1 MKKYYFLMALAATAM
16 MSACGNDN
24 ENEFAPQTT
33 GEKVSF
39 FVDNGPIS
47 RTSVNTADAS
57 TKFVENDEIGIF
69 ATGGAVASNVGYKVG
84 SGTDGALAPIS
95 SGIEWSTAAAGNFY
109 AYYPYAAGSMTDKVT
124 FTVTDQTDATTFNKN
139 DFMVATAA
147 NVTNKGAIKF
157 KFAHGLSLVQVVL
170 SGSMAADAT
179 EVTLTAKPTVEWT
192 FASGTSG
199 TFATSGEA
207 TAIKMWKIDANAQTY
222 WAMVPAQTIATTAF
236 VNITAGGKNYT
247 YTPSADITLTTA
259 KSKKFN
265 LQLGEA
271 GQVVSVSTD
280 INTDGWTP
288 DSEVTGN
295 TEEKVA
301 DPVVLISEADGKFT
315 AETTINK
322 PTSLANCTPGSWNA
336 VMNNNEG
343 ESGYSAENNAIT
355 LKRTSGKSWWNA
367 ALYYCTADE
376 AAKKGKFA
384 LTFWVKADVA
394 ANLQYAIMARK
405 SDKGNNV
412 FFIEAKE
419 DNSTVTLQTTPVTT
433 EFTKVT
439 KTFDLSKLTIDNAT
453 TPSEPTAEEIKNV
466 LVRFNPAAVSAT
478 NTFYIKDVTF
488 KEVTE

>member
-139 DFMVATAA
+139 DFMVATAT

-157 KFAHGLSLVQVVL
+157 KFAHGLSLAQVVL
-170 SGSMAADAT
+170 SGSKAADAT
-179 EVTLTAKPTVEWT
+179 EVTLTANPTVEWT

-199 TFATSGEA
+199 NFATSGEA

-222 WAMVPAQTIATTAF
+222 WAMVPAQTIDANTAF

-247 YTPSADITLTTA
+247 YTPSAAITLTTA

-271 GQVVSVSTD
+271 GQAISVSTEID
-280 INTDGWTP
+280 TDGWAP
-288 DSEVTGN
+288 DGEVTGN
-295 TEEKVA
+295 TEEEQYK
-301 DPVVLISEADGKFT
+301 PIELIPAGTIT
-315 AETTINK
+315 AET
-322 PTSLANCTPGSWNA
+322 PLAAQTGKQDCVEGWNFIKS
-336 VMNNNEG
+336 NNDVNGKTYFE
-343 ESGYSAENNAIT
+343 ETEQAFAIT
-355 LKRTSGKSWWNA
+355 RLSTDWYKSM
-367 ALYYCTADE
+367 LLYCTAE
-376 AAKKGKFA
+376 GKATKSQYELKFS
-384 LTFWVKADVA
+384 VKAEESADIQV
-394 ANLQYAIMARK
+394 AIMPCIT
-405 SDKGNNV
+405 GNNYFPLV
-412 FFIEAKE
+412 NTTSSIAYRAAGVGEYKE
-419 DNSTVTLQTTPVTT
+419 H
-433 EFTKVT
+433 KI
-439 KTFDLSKLTIDNAT
+439 TFDLSKVQAT
-453 TPSEPTAEEIKNV
+453 SGATETTVPTPEQINKV
-466 LVRFNPAAVSAT
+466 LVYFTPKT
-478 NTFYIKDVTF
+478 NTESIFYIKDVTF
-488 KEVTE
+488 IEVTE

>member
-47 RTSVNTADAS
+47 RTSVNTETAA
-57 TKFVENDEIGIF
+57 TTFVENDQIGIF
-69 ATGGAVASNVGYKVG
+69 ATGGATGSNVGYKVG

-124 FTVTDQTDATTFNKN
+124 FTVTDQTDETTFNKN
-139 DFMVATAA
+139 DFMVATAT

-157 KFAHGLSLVQVVL
+157 KFGHGLSLVQVVL
-170 SGSMAADAT
+170 SGSKAADAT

-192 FASGTSG
+192 FANGN
-199 TFATSGEA
+199 FATSGEA

-247 YTPSADITLTTA
+247 YTPSAAITLTTA

-271 GQVVSVSTD
+271 GQAVSVSTEID
-280 INTDGWTP
+280 TDGWAP
-288 DSEVTGN
+288 DSEETGN

-315 AETTINK
+315 TETTINK

-355 LKRTSGKSWWNA
+355 LKRTSGTSWWNA

-376 AAKKGKFA
+376 AAKIGKFA
-384 LTFWVKADVA
+384 LTFWVKADEA

-419 DNSTVTLQTTPVTT
+419 DNSIVTLQTTPVTT

-439 KTFDLSKLTIDNAT
+439 KTFDLSKLTIDNKT
-453 TPSEPTAEEIKNV
+453 QPSEPTAEEIKNV

-488 KEVTE
+488 IEVTE

>member
-57 TKFVENDEIGIF
+57 TKFVENDQIGIF

-192 FASGTSG
+192 FASGT
-199 TFATSGEA
+199 FATSGEA

-247 YTPSADITLTTA
+247 YTPSAAIELSTA
-259 KSKKFN
+259 KIKKFN

-271 GQVVSVSTD
+271 GQAISVSTEID
-280 INTDGWTP
+280 TDGWAP
-288 DSEVTGN
+288 DGEVTGN
-295 TEEKVA
+295 TEEEQYK
-301 DPVVLISEADGKFT
+301 PIELIPAGTIT
-315 AETTINK
+315 AETVFAPQNERQNCEAGWNSVTGSGNATIQFDENEGA
-322 PTSLANCTPGSWNA
+322 LAIARTAGNWTNGTAFYCTTAGLAKKATYTLKFQVKTTESDAKNQDLRYA
-336 VMNNNEG
+336 VMPKIG
-343 ESGYSAENNAIT
+343 SDKFFITGGSATKYQTASTDSYTNIT
-355 LKRTSGKSWWNA
+355 IDVDLSKITASDVASA
-367 ALYYCTADE
+367 VEPTADE
-376 AAKKGKFA
+376 LNQIVIYF
-384 LTFWVKADVA
+384 
-394 ANLQYAIMARK
+394 
-405 SDKGNNV
+405 
-412 FFIEAKE
+412 
-419 DNSTVTLQTTPVTT
+419 TP
-433 EFTKVT
+433 K
-439 KTFDLSKLTIDNAT
+439 N
-453 TPSEPTAEEIKNV
+453 PTGG
-466 LVRFNPAAVSAT
+466 
-478 NTFYIKDVTF
+478 TFYIKELTF
-488 KEVTE
+488 IEKVVTE

>member
-39 FVDNGPIS
+39 FVDNGPIT

-84 SGTDGALAPIS
+84 SGTDGALAPIGGS
-95 SGIEWSTAAAGNFY
+95 DIEWSTAAAGNFY

-139 DFMVATAA
+139 DFMVATAT

-157 KFAHGLSLVQVVL
+157 KFGHGLSLVQVVL

-192 FASGTSG
+192 FASG

-271 GQVVSVSTD
+271 GQAISVSTEID
-280 INTDGWTP
+280 TDGWAP
-288 DSEVTGN
+288 DGEVTGN
-295 TEEKVA
+295 TEEEQYK
-301 DPVVLISEADGKFT
+301 PIELIPAGTIT
-315 AETTINK
+315 AETVFATRKDRQSCEAGWNSVTGSGNATINFDENEGA
-322 PTSLANCTPGSWNA
+322 LAITRTGGNWTNGTAFYCTTAGLAKKATYTLKFQVKTTELVANDQDLRYA
-336 VMNNNEG
+336 VMTKVGSDKFFITGGSTTKYQKASTDSYTNIMIDVDL
-343 ESGYSAENNAIT
+343 SKITASDVASAVEP
-355 LKRTSGKSWWNA
+355 
-367 ALYYCTADE
+367 TADE
-376 AAKKGKFA
+376 LNQIVIYF
-384 LTFWVKADVA
+384 
-394 ANLQYAIMARK
+394 
-405 SDKGNNV
+405 
-412 FFIEAKE
+412 
-419 DNSTVTLQTTPVTT
+419 TP
-433 EFTKVT
+433 K
-439 KTFDLSKLTIDNAT
+439 N
-453 TPSEPTAEEIKNV
+453 PTGG
-466 LVRFNPAAVSAT
+466 
-478 NTFYIKDVTF
+478 TFYIKELTF
-488 KEVTE
+488 IEKVVTE

>member
-39 FVDNGPIS
+39 FVDNGPIT

-84 SGTDGALAPIS
+84 SGTDGALAPIGGS
-95 SGIEWSTAAAGNFY
+95 DIEWSTAAAGNFY

-139 DFMVATAA
+139 DFMVATA

-192 FASGTSG
+192 IASG

-222 WAMVPAQTIATTAF
+222 WAMVPAQTITTTAF

-247 YTPSADITLTTA
+247 YTPSAAIELTTA

-271 GQVVSVSTD
+271 GQAVSVSTEID
-280 INTDGWTP
+280 TEGWTA
-288 DSEVTGN
+288 DDAVEGN

-301 DPVVLISEADGKFT
+301 DPIVLISEADGKFT

-322 PTSLANCTPGSWNA
+322 PTALGSCTPGSWNA

-355 LKRTSGKSWWNA
+355 LKRTSGTSWWNA

-376 AAKKGKFA
+376 AAKIGKFA
-384 LTFWVKADVA
+384 LTFWVKADEA
-394 ANLQYAIMARK
+394 ANLQYAIMARE

-439 KTFDLSKLTIDNAT
+439 KTFDLSKLTINNTT
-453 TPSEPTAEEIKNV
+453 TPSEHTAKEIKNV

-488 KEVTE
+488 IEVTE

>member
-69 ATGGAVASNVGYKVG
+69 ATGGATGSNVGYKVG
-84 SGTDGALAPIS
+84 SGTDGALFPIGGS
-95 SGIEWSTAAAGNFY
+95 DIEWTTADAGNFY
-109 AYYPYAAGSMTDKVT
+109 AYYPYAAGSMTDKVK
-124 FTVTDQTDATTFNKN
+124 FTVTDQNTEEAFNKN

-147 NVTNKGAIKF
+147 NVTNKEAIKF

-192 FASGTSG
+192 FASG

-247 YTPSADITLTTA
+247 YTPSAAIELSTA
-259 KSKKFN
+259 KIKKFN

-271 GQVVSVSTD
+271 GQAVSVSTEID
-280 INTDGWTP
+280 TDGWTQ
-288 DSEVTGN
+288 DGEVTGN
-295 TEEKVA
+295 TEEEQYK
-301 DPVVLISEADGKFT
+301 PIELISAGTITADTPLAEQTGKQNCVEGWNFIKST
-315 AETTINK
+315 DDVNGKTYFEETEQ
-322 PTSLANCTPGSWNA
+322 AF
-336 VMNNNEG
+336 
-343 ESGYSAENNAIT
+343 AIT
-355 LKRTSGKSWWNA
+355 RLSTDWYRSM
-367 ALYYCTADE
+367 LLYCTAE
-376 AAKKGKFA
+376 GKATKSQYELKFS
-384 LTFWVKADVA
+384 VKAEESADIQV
-394 ANLQYAIMARK
+394 AIMPCIT
-405 SDKGNNV
+405 GNNYFPLV
-412 FFIEAKE
+412 NTTNSIAYRTAGVGEYKE
-419 DNSTVTLQTTPVTT
+419 Y
-433 EFTKVT
+433 KI
-439 KTFDLSKLTIDNAT
+439 TFDLSKVQGKSNDT
-453 TPSEPTAEEIKNV
+453 TLSDPTNEQINKV
-466 LVRFNPAAVSAT
+466 LVYFIPKEPSTT
-478 NTFYIKDVTF
+478 NIFYIKDVTF
-488 KEVTE
+488 IEVTE

>member
-124 FTVTDQTDATTFNKN
+124 FTVTDQNTEEAFNKN

-192 FASGTSG
+192 FASGTF
-199 TFATSGEA
+199 TTSGEA
-207 TAIKMWKIDANAQTY
+207 TDIKMWKIDANAQTY
-222 WAMVPAQTIATTAF
+222 WAMVPAQTIATTSF

-247 YTPSADITLTTA
+247 YTPSAAIELTTA

-271 GQVVSVSTD
+271 GQAISVSTEMD
-280 INTDGWTP
+280 TEGWTA
-288 DSEVTGN
+288 DDAVEGN

-315 AETTINK
+315 ALPTMSVNK
-322 PTSLANCTPGSWNA
+322 ESSEPGWNYVMPEAYGSVSFEATENA
-336 VMNNNEG
+336 VT
-343 ESGYSAENNAIT
+343 IT
-355 LKRTSGKSWWNA
+355 KKTGAGWYNSTV
-367 ALYYCTADE
+367 YYCTE
-376 AAKKGKFA
+376 ANKATRSTYK
-384 LTFWVKADVA
+384 LTFKAKADAPQKLQAGVVA
-394 ANLQYAIMARK
+394 CINKNFYFARTDIKTESRLLKDVGSGEYTDCELTVNLAEGSEVPTNETKIPS
-405 SDKGNNV
+405 SDEQILK
-412 FFIEAKE
+412 
-419 DNSTVTLQTTPVTT
+419 
-433 EFTKVT
+433 
-439 KTFDLSKLTIDNAT
+439 
-453 TPSEPTAEEIKNV
+453 V
-466 LVRFNPAAVSAT
+466 LVYFTPNGVTDNGTDEP
-478 NTFYIKDVTF
+478 NKLYIKDVTF
-488 KEVTE
+488 IEVTE

>member
-57 TKFVENDEIGIF
+57 TKFVENDQIGIF

-124 FTVTDQTDATTFNKN
+124 FTVTDQNTQEAFNKN
-139 DFMVATAA
+139 DFMVATAT

-170 SGSMAADAT
+170 SGSKAADAT

-222 WAMVPAQTIATTAF
+222 WAMVPAQTITTTAF
-236 VNITAGGKNYT
+236 VNITAGDKNYT

-280 INTDGWTP
+280 MNTDGWTP

-322 PTSLANCTPGSWNA
+322 PTALGSCTPGSWNA
-336 VMNNNEG
+336 IMNEG
-343 ESGYSAENNAIT
+343 EAEYNAENNAIAIKWT
-355 LKRTSGKSWWNA
+355 TENSTKWWNA

-384 LTFWVKADVA
+384 LTFWVKADEA

-405 SDKGNNV
+405 SDKGTNV

-419 DNSTVTLQTTPVTT
+419 ENSTVTLQTTPVTT

-439 KTFDLSKLTIDNAT
+439 KAFDLSKLTLKNTDPT
-453 TPSEPTAEEIKNV
+453 SEPTAEEIKNV
-466 LVRFNPAAVSAT
+466 LVRFNPAAGSAT

-488 KEVTE
+488 IEVTE

>member
-39 FVDNGPIS
+39 FVDNGPIT

-57 TKFVENDEIGIF
+57 TKFVENDQIGIF
-69 ATGGAVASNVGYKVG
+69 ATGGAVASNVGYMVG
-84 SGTDGALAPIS
+84 AGTDGALSPIGGS
-95 SGIEWSTAAAGNFY
+95 DIEWSSTGAGNFY
-109 AYYPYAAGSMTDKVT
+109 AYYPYAAGTLTDKVT
-124 FTVTDQTDATTFNKN
+124 FTVTDQTDETTFNKN

-147 NVTNKGAIKF
+147 NVANKGAIKF

-170 SGSMAADAT
+170 SGSKAADAT

-192 FASGTSG
+192 FANG
-199 TFATSGEA
+199 TFTTSGEA

-222 WAMVPAQTIATTAF
+222 WAMVPAQTIDANTAF

-247 YTPSADITLTTA
+247 YTPSAAITLTTA
-259 KSKKFN
+259 MIKKFN

-271 GQVVSVSTD
+271 GQAISVSTEID
-280 INTDGWTP
+280 TDGWAQ
-288 DSEVTGN
+288 DGEVTGN

-315 AETTINK
+315 TETTINK

-355 LKRTSGKSWWNA
+355 LKRTSGTSWWNA

-376 AAKKGKFA
+376 AAKIGKFA
-384 LTFWVKADVA
+384 LTFWVKADEA

-419 DNSTVTLQTTPVTT
+419 DNSIVTLQTTPVTT

-439 KTFDLSKLTIDNAT
+439 KTFDLSKLTIDNKT
-453 TPSEPTAEEIKNV
+453 QPSEPTAEEIKNV

>member
-57 TKFVENDEIGIF
+57 TKFVENDQIGIF

-84 SGTDGALAPIS
+84 AGTDGALAPIGGS
-95 SGIEWSTAAAGNFY
+95 DIEWSTAAAGNFY

-192 FASGTSG
+192 FASGT
-199 TFATSGEA
+199 FATSGKA

-222 WAMVPAQTIATTAF
+222 WAMVPAQTITTTAF

-288 DSEVTGN
+288 DSEITGN

-315 AETTINK
+315 AETVLQTTATGVSSCLI
-322 PTSLANCTPGSWNA
+322 GWNA
-336 VMNNNEG
+336 VITAAAEG
-343 ESGYSAENNAIT
+343 TKIQYDNTEEAISIQ
-355 LKRTSGKSWWNA
+355 RPAGSWYQG
-367 ALYYCTADE
+367 ALMYCTA
-376 AAKKGKFA
+376 ANTATKAKYKLSFE
-384 LTFWVKADVA
+384 VKAT
-394 ANLQYAIMARK
+394 
-405 SDKGNNV
+405 
-412 FFIEAKE
+412 EAKQFQFAVVSQKNDKRWFVR
-419 DNSTVTLQTTPVTT
+419 DNNGTLSAIQYPIPGT
-433 EFTKVT
+433 EFTT
-439 KTFDLSKLTIDNAT
+439 IEYIFDLTKVSTAGTVADNTVEDAT
-453 TPSEPTAEEIKNV
+453 DTDRNKIVVYFAPKDTS
-466 LVRFNPAAVSAT
+466 SA
-478 NTFYIKDVTF
+478 TFYIRNVTF
-488 KEVTE
+488 IEVTE

>member
-1 MKKYYFLMALAATAM
+1 MKKYYFLMALAATAI
-16 MSACGNDN
+16 MSACST
-24 ENEFAPQTT
+24 ENEFTPQTS

-39 FVDNGPIS
+39 FVDNGPIT
-47 RTSVNTADAS
+47 RTLVNTADAS
-57 TKFVENDEIGIF
+57 TKFEEDDGIGIF
-69 ATGGAVASNVGYKVG
+69 ATGGATGSNVGYKVG
-84 SGTDGALAPIS
+84 AGTDGALSPIGS
-95 SGIEWSTAAAGNFY
+95 DIEWSSTGAGNFY

-124 FTVTDQTDATTFNKN
+124 FTVTDQNTKEAFNKN

-147 NVTNKGAIKF
+147 SVTNKEAIKF

-170 SGSMAADAT
+170 SGSKATDAT

-192 FASGTSG
+192 FANGN
-199 TFATSGEA
+199 FATSGEA

-222 WAMVPAQTIATTAF
+222 WAMVPAQTITTTAF

-247 YTPSADITLTTA
+247 YTPSAAITLTTA

-271 GQVVSVSTD
+271 GQLVSVSTD
-280 INTDGWTP
+280 MNTNGWTP

-315 AETTINK
+315 AEPTINK

-355 LKRTSGKSWWNA
+355 LKRTSGSSWWNA

-376 AAKKGKFA
+376 AAKIGKFA
-384 LTFWVKADVA
+384 LTFWVKADEA

-439 KTFDLSKLTIDNAT
+439 KTFDLSKLTINNTT

-488 KEVTE
+488 IEVTE

>member
-124 FTVTDQTDATTFNKN
+124 FTVTDQNTEEAFNKN

-147 NVTNKGAIKF
+147 NVTNKEAIKF

-170 SGSMAADAT
+170 SGSKAADAT

-192 FASGTSG
+192 FASG

-247 YTPSADITLTTA
+247 YTPSAAIELTTA

-271 GQVVSVSTD
+271 GQAVSVSTEID
-280 INTDGWTP
+280 TDGWTQ
-288 DSEVTGN
+288 DGEVTGN

-315 AETTINK
+315 TTTPLAVQTGKQNCVEGWNYIMSEANGTVSINENEGALTIK
-322 PTSLANCTPGSWNA
+322 QTAGSWFNGTA
-336 VMNNNEG
+336 
-343 ESGYSAENNAIT
+343 
-355 LKRTSGKSWWNA
+355 
-367 ALYYCTADE
+367 YYCTA
-376 AAKKGKFA
+376 AGKATKAIYELKFSMKSSA
-384 LTFWVKADVA
+384 GNDIQIAVMPCLEVNNYFPREGGTSTYIYQTATTDYVEYTFK
-394 ANLQYAIMARK
+394 
-405 SDKGNNV
+405 
-412 FFIEAKE
+412 
-419 DNSTVTLQTTPVTT
+419 
-433 EFTKVT
+433 
-439 KTFDLSKLTIDNAT
+439 FDLSRVQAAANAT
-453 TPSEPTAEEIKNV
+453 ETTTPTPEQINKV
-466 LVRFNPAAVSAT
+466 LVYFTPKT
-478 NTFYIKDVTF
+478 NTESIFYIKDVTF
-488 KEVTE
+488 IEVTE

>member
-1 MKKYYFLMALAATAM
+1 MKKYYFLMVLAATAM

-84 SGTDGALAPIS
+84 AGTDGALSPIGGS
-95 SGIEWSTAAAGNFY
+95 DIEWSTAAAGNFY

-124 FTVTDQTDATTFNKN
+124 FTVTDQTDETTFNKN

-147 NVTNKGAIKF
+147 NVANKGAIKF

-170 SGSMAADAT
+170 SGSKAADAT

-192 FASGTSG
+192 FTNG

-207 TAIKMWKIDANAQTY
+207 TVIKMWKIDANAQTY
-222 WAMVPAQTIATTAF
+222 WAMVPAQTIDATAF

-247 YTPSADITLTTA
+247 YTPSAAITLTTA

-271 GQVVSVSTD
+271 GQAVSVSTEMD
-280 INTDGWTP
+280 TDGWTP
-288 DSEVTGN
+288 DSEETGN

-315 AETTINK
+315 AETTLTAQNAKQDCIEGWNYNM
-322 PTSLANCTPGSWNA
+322 PEANGTVVFNETEQALAITKTGGSWYNA
-336 VMNNNEG
+336 T
-343 ESGYSAENNAIT
+343 A
-355 LKRTSGKSWWNA
+355 
-367 ALYYCTADE
+367 YYCTAEGKATKSTYKLTFKAKATAAAQLLAGVVTCEANPFYFAQVGKDE
-376 AAKKGKFA
+376 AR
-384 LTFWVKADVA
+384 LTPNLGTEYADYE
-394 ANLQYAIMARK
+394 L
-405 SDKGNNV
+405 
-412 FFIEAKE
+412 
-419 DNSTVTLQTTPVTT
+419 TV
-433 EFTKVT
+433 
-439 KTFDLSKLTIDNAT
+439 DLSKGSTAPGDATKIAT
-453 TPSEPTAEEIKNV
+453 TDAQVTKV
-466 LVRFNPAAVSAT
+466 LVFFSPNSTTSGA
-478 NTFYIKDVTF
+478 TFYIKDVTF
-488 KEVTE
+488 IEVTE